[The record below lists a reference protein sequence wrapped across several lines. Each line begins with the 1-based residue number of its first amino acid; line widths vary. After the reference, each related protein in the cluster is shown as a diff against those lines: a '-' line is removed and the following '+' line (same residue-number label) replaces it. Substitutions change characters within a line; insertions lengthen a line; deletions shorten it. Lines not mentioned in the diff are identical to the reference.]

1 MIPAQSFMKTHN
13 LFCEALKGGISIPS
27 TGYIQV
33 SAYTSNA
40 RIPLQNVAVMITH
53 PDGSAIAMR
62 LTDRSGK
69 ITPVPI
75 SVPDKAAGQSPDTGI
90 VPFTSVNIYARLE
103 NYEQIE
109 AENVQVFAD
118 TVTNQNLEMIPLS
131 ELPAQWSKAE
141 IFKTPPQNL

>member
-1 MIPAQSFMKTHN
+1 MI
-13 LFCEALKGGISIPS
+13 EAWKGVIFLSS

-40 RIPLQNVAVMITH
+40 RIPLENVAVMITY

-62 LTDRSGK
+62 LTDRSGR
-69 ITPVPI
+69 IEPVPI
-75 SVPDKAAGQSPDTGI
+75 TVPDRSSSQTPDTGI

-103 NYEQIE
+103 NFEQIE
-109 AENVQVFAD
+109 AENVQVFAG

-131 ELPAQWSKAE
+131 ELPEKWTKAE
-141 IFKTPPQNL
+141 IFNTPPQNL

>member
-1 MIPAQSFMKTHN
+1 MI
-13 LFCEALKGGISIPS
+13 EAWKGVIFLSS

-40 RIPLQNVAVMITH
+40 RIPLENVAVMITY

-62 LTDRSGK
+62 LTDRSGR
-69 ITPVPI
+69 IEPVPI
-75 SVPDKAAGQSPDTGI
+75 TVPDRASSQTPDTGI

-103 NYEQIE
+103 NFEQIE
-109 AENVQVFAD
+109 AENVQVFAG

-131 ELPAQWSKAE
+131 ELPEKWTKAE
-141 IFKTPPQNL
+141 IFNTPPQNL